1 MVPED
6 GLEDVGLDARK
17 EHDVQGVDRL
27 VPGVDVSSEHDHRDT
42 IEVLGILRIEVMA
55 GDDGWEVL
63 RETAVLHNNTVLEHE
78 FGGLGAE
85 DFVKGSEIPILLLDV
100 VNNVFKLLSSKL
112 FVQFFGA
119 KQVVC
124 EESLQDFSRRGE
136 VGFTKMFRE
145 KHGSFRGR
153 DVGIDFF
160 QR

>member
-1 MVPED
+1 LVPED

-100 VNNVFKLLSSKL
+100 LNNVFKLLSSKL

-119 KQVVC
+119 KQVV
-124 EESLQDFSRRGE
+124 
-136 VGFTKMFRE
+136 
-145 KHGSFRGR
+145 
-153 DVGIDFF
+153 
-160 QR
+160 